1 MRKVRRRTQ
10 RKLKVVAVD
19 AAMIFLASQ
28 LTVVLR
34 DDAGSMAAPDQSGAR
49 VEAAVLYEYPEEEK
63 ESETSFFVHSRDW
76 DSEDGEILL
85 KIAMAEAEGEGVEG
99 KAYVMMVVLNRV
111 WSDDFPGTIKDV
123 VFQEGQFTPVEDG
136 GRYWTTEPDAECCE
150 AYKMVLHGWD
160 KSEGALYFC
169 ADRCSSWMEE
179 NTEYLYTVGN
189 HSFYR

>member
-1 MRKVRRRTQ
+1 MRKVRRRTR

-19 AAMIFLASQ
+19 AAMLFLASQ
-28 LTVVLR
+28 LTVVLH
-34 DDAGSMAAPDQSGAR
+34 DDAGSMAAPDQSGVR
-49 VEAAVLYEYPEEEK
+49 VEAAVLDEQPEENK
-63 ESETSFFVHSRDW
+63 ESETSFFVYSRDW

-123 VFQEGQFTPVEDG
+123 VFQDGQFTPIEDG
-136 GRYWTTEPDAECCE
+136 GRYWTTEPDAECYE
-150 AYKMVLHGWD
+150 AYKMVLQGWD

-169 ADRCSSWMEE
+169 ADRCSSWMEK